1 MLVTTAACRVRW
13 SFYAA
18 LTLALLQ
25 RTITPTMK
33 ISVPGLAL
41 VLASLSFACVSVPAC
56 TIFVLTDTNRA
67 LFCNNE
73 DWSNPKTRIWF
84 VPAGDGCYG
93 AVYVGF
99 NDGWAQGGFNTEG
112 LAYDWVMGHPETWE
126 PDPHLPYARRDS
138 SRRMLETC
146 GTVKDAIAF
155 YRSHNEPGFRRSKIL
170 VADRTGASV
179 IIGAKDGKLQ
189 VEQEN
194 QCRGFGFGR
203 RTLNAALATNSE
215 PTVANGFKIVHDC
228 RQPGEYATKYSNIYD
243 LKSGDIFLY
252 PLSERDGEVKFNLA
266 AELKKGG
273 HYYDMPQI
281 KEQLAQAP
289 RPLLLN
295 MKRFPVD
302 EFKPI
307 PDKEPEVTAHLRSM
321 ILDAAD
327 GASHTN
333 DYTAEL
339 WKEISPKQK
348 EIQNSIKLTGGF
360 VSMTLVDR
368 SDENGRRSY
377 RYRLEFT
384 NAIVLQ
390 HFVLDGQNKLAASES
405 EAWELKPGVILPEA
419 PSAPVVGIGVA
430 LRVDGQNIVV
440 QDIVPGSPAARQKDI
455 HVGDRIIAVAQ
466 DTGPAVPVHGGKAAQ
481 AIALIR
487 GSAGT
492 TVRLTIVSSGEDDS
506 RARVVSFVRA
516 EIKVPPR

>member
-1 MLVTTAACRVRW
+1 M
-13 SFYAA
+13 
-18 LTLALLQ
+18 
-25 RTITPTMK
+25 
-33 ISVPGLAL
+33 
-41 VLASLSFACVSVPAC
+41 
-56 TIFVLTDTNRA
+56 
-67 LFCNNE
+67 
-73 DWSNPKTRIWF
+73 
-84 VPAGDGCYG
+84 PAGDGYYG
-93 AVYVGF
+93 GVYVGF
-99 NDGWAQGGFNTEG
+99 DDGYAQGGFNTEG
-112 LAYDWVMGHPETWE
+112 LAYDWVMGRPETWE
-126 PDPHLPYARRDS
+126 PDPHLPYARRDA

-203 RTLNAALATNSE
+203 RTLDAALATNSE

-289 RPLLLN
+289 RLLLLN

-302 EFKPI
+302 DFKPI
-307 PDKEPEVTAHLRSM
+307 PDKEPKITAHVHAIIQDM
-321 ILDAAD
+321 MD
-327 GASHTN
+327 GTMHAE
-333 DYTAEL
+333 DYRDEV
-339 WKEISPKQK
+339 WKKISPKQK
-348 EIQNSIKLTGGF
+348 EIQAETKPLGGI
-360 VSMTLVDR
+360 VSLTLVDR
-368 SDENGRRSY
+368 GDVDGQRSY
-377 RYRLEFT
+377 RYRLEFA
-384 NAIVLQ
+384 NATILQ
-390 HFVLDGQNKLAASES
+390 HFIVNQQDKFESES
-405 EAWELKPGVILPEA
+405 EYLEWKPGAIIPEA
-419 PSAPVVGIGVA
+419 PSTPLVGIGVA
-430 LRVDGQNIVV
+430 LDVDGDNIIVRG
-440 QDIVPGSPAARQKDI
+440 IVPGSPAAAQKDL

-481 AIALIR
+481 AIVLIR

-492 TVRLTIVSSGEDDS
+492 TVRLTIVSSGENDS

-516 EIKVPPR
+516 ELKTPPH